1 VSRKR
6 SEGAKNKQARWFF
19 LNSAVLPFK
28 DRAKLPPQQFTEQE
42 TGVTDFHPALAE
54 AELADND
61 SRAVTINGSKVLI
74 CRAAGELYAVENRCT
89 HQEAELEGGR
99 IRGCFI
105 SCPLHGVRFDLRD
118 GTPMGQLT
126 REPLPTYEL
135 RVVDGIIEVAV
146 A

>member
-1 VSRKR
+1 M
-6 SEGAKNKQARWFF
+6 
-19 LNSAVLPFK
+19 
-28 DRAKLPPQQFTEQE
+28 
-42 TGVTDFHPALAE
+42 TDYQPAFSDT
-54 AELADND
+54 ELADND
-61 SRAVTINGSKVLI
+61 SRAVIINGSMVLI

-126 REPLPTYEL
+126 RKALLTYEV
-135 RVVDGIIEVAV
+135 RVMDGMIEVAV
-146 A
+146 EN

>member
-1 VSRKR
+1 M
-6 SEGAKNKQARWFF
+6 
-19 LNSAVLPFK
+19 
-28 DRAKLPPQQFTEQE
+28 
-42 TGVTDFHPALAE
+42 TDYHPALAD
-54 AELADND
+54 AELANND

-118 GTPMGQLT
+118 GKILLRHGTLRMPRQHDRPTHGTATSIMSSTT
-126 REPLPTYEL
+126 RTS
-135 RVVDGIIEVAV
+135 
-146 A
+146 

>member
-1 VSRKR
+1 M
-6 SEGAKNKQARWFF
+6 
-19 LNSAVLPFK
+19 
-28 DRAKLPPQQFTEQE
+28 
-42 TGVTDFHPALAE
+42 TDFHPALAD
-54 AELADND
+54 AELANND

-74 CRAAGELYAVENRCT
+74 CRAVGELYAVENRCT

-126 REPLPTYEL
+126 REALLTYEV
-135 RVVDGIIEVAV
+135 RVVNGMIEVALDN
-146 A
+146 

>member
-1 VSRKR
+1 
-6 SEGAKNKQARWFF
+6 
-19 LNSAVLPFK
+19 
-28 DRAKLPPQQFTEQE
+28 
-42 TGVTDFHPALAE
+42 VTDFQAAFPE
-54 AELADND
+54 AELSDND
-61 SRAVTINGSKVLI
+61 SRAVTISGSKVLI

-126 REPLPTYEL
+126 REALPIYEV
-135 RVVDGIIEVAV
+135 RVLDGMIEVALEN
-146 A
+146 